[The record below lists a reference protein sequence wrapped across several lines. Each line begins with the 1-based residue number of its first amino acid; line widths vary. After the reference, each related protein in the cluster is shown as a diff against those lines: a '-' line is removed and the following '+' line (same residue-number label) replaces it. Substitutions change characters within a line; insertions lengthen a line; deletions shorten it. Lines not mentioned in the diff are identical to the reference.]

1 MFLEWFESNIISL
14 LSLQGAISQGII
26 WGIMAIGVY
35 LTYRILD
42 FADLSVEGTLG
53 LGAGVSAILITNG
66 MNPYLSLVFAV
77 LAGALAGF
85 ATGIFYTVFK
95 IPPILSGILT
105 MIGLYS
111 LTIRVMDDS
120 SNVTLIGKDKIITPL
135 CNLFTKLGVKG
146 ALVENL
152 ASMCIGFVAIVLLIV
167 LLYRFFG
174 TEIGT
179 SIRATGSN
187 VHMSRALG
195 VNTNAMAVLT
205 LVISNALV
213 GLSGGLIAQ
222 TQGTADVTIGQGSI
236 VIGLASIIIGE
247 VIFCRKDHSF
257 WYKLSAVVVGSII
270 YRIIFSLAIAPLGQK
285 LGLKSFDTKIITA
298 VIIAIALAT
307 PVVKQRLNEKKL
319 RKENDKRYAN
329 VGGNQ
334 NA

>member
-14 LSLQGAISQGII
+14 LSLQGAVAQGII
-26 WGIMAIGVY
+26 WGIMALGVY

-53 LGAGVSAILITNG
+53 LGAGVSAILITSG
-66 MNPYLSLVFAV
+66 MNPYLSLVFAI
-77 LAGALAGF
+77 LAGALAGLV
-85 ATGIFYTVFK
+85 TGILNTVFK
-95 IPPILSGILT
+95 IPPILAGILT

-111 LTIRVMDDS
+111 LTIRVMKDS
-120 SNVTLIGKDKIITPL
+120 SNVTLIGKDKIITPIS
-135 CNLFTKLGVKG
+135 NLLTKWGIRG
-146 ALVENL
+146 ALVDNL
-152 ASMCIGFVAIVLLIV
+152 ASMALGIIFVVLIIA

-187 VHMSRALG
+187 KAMSRALG
-195 VNTNAMAVLT
+195 VNTDAMVVLT
-205 LVISNALV
+205 LIISNALV
-213 GLSGGLIAQ
+213 GLAGGLIAQ

-247 VIFCRKDHSF
+247 VIMCRKDHSF
-257 WYKLSAVVVGSII
+257 WYKLSAVIVGSII

-307 PVVKQRLNEKKL
+307 PVVKQKLAERKL
-319 RKENDKRYAN
+319 RKANDKLYAD
-329 VGGNQ
+329 VGGK
-334 NA
+334 